1 MQLKGLA
8 GAAGR
13 HFDAMAAGEEHAA
26 TVVDSA
32 RMILINWA
40 VGCDR
45 TASAGDVRVLMVTQ
59 ERALHALGHVGLAH
73 LSARNEPQL
82 RPQALHDQVRD
93 AARRAVSANRGTK
106 LDLDLHRFN
115 DSLVDG
121 QIAAISRLAVQRAA
135 DRGFAHPQGGTA
147 TDPVRWLERQARE
160 DLISAALKQA
170 VSALQKC
177 RTHYARPAP
186 PIIYLGAH
194 GRAGFEP
201 KELAAFEPQVAHSGE
216 RVRFRSSQIDA
227 DGAMTTAETLA
238 LRGSGGRL
246 IARYRVDGDGRDY
259 GDEDLIRLGRRHADG
274 RALFDRATWTP
285 PKTKLSL
292 MAMRAMNGGMGM

>member
-1 MQLKGLA
+1 
-8 GAAGR
+8 
-13 HFDAMAAGEEHAA
+13 
-26 TVVDSA
+26 
-32 RMILINWA
+32 
-40 VGCDR
+40 
-45 TASAGDVRVLMVTQ
+45 
-59 ERALHALGHVGLAH
+59 
-73 LSARNEPQL
+73 
-82 RPQALHDQVRD
+82 
-93 AARRAVSANRGTK
+93 
-106 LDLDLHRFN
+106 
-115 DSLVDG
+115 
-121 QIAAISRLAVQRAA
+121 
-135 DRGFAHPQGGTA
+135 
-147 TDPVRWLERQARE
+147 LERQARE
-160 DLISAALKQA
+160 DLISAALEQA
-170 VSALQKC
+170 VSELQQY

-259 GDEDLIRLGRRHADG
+259 RDEDLIRLGRRHADG

-292 MAMRAMNGGMGM
+292 MATRAMNGGMGM